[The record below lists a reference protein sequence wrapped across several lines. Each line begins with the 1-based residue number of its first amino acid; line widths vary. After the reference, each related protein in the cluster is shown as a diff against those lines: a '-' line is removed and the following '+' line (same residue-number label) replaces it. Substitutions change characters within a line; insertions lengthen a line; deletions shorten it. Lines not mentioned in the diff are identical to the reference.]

1 MEHNNDRIPMSS
13 KFQNIKNFK
22 VNGKEYNYYSL
33 KELEKQG
40 YPVSRFP
47 VSIRVILES
56 LIRNF
61 DGKEVREKDIEN
73 LLKWNGTNL
82 ADFEIPFKVARVLMQ
97 DFTGVPAVVDLAV
110 MRDAAASLG
119 KKPDIIQPQVPV
131 DLVIDHSV
139 QVDFYGTPEAMEE
152 NKEKEFSRNGERYRF
167 LKWAQGAF
175 ENLRIIPPSVGIV
188 HQVNL
193 EYLAKVVME
202 KEVDGKTWAFPDT
215 VVGTDSH
222 TTMIDGLGI
231 VGWGVGGIEAEAAM
245 LDQPVTFRAP
255 EVVGVHLKGKLNP
268 GLTATDLVLTVTE
281 LLRKNKVVGKFVEF
295 FGEGIRNLALP
306 DRATISNMCP
316 EYGATVALF
325 PVDEQTLDYLRLTG
339 RSEDHIKLIEQYCK
353 EQGIFGSQENVEY
366 SQEIELDLST
376 VKPSVSGPKLPQQRV
391 NLGNIGN
398 SFLSF
403 MEDNQDQ
410 NHRGE
415 ARFEN
420 EGGLPD
426 GTHGAKSGQVHL
438 KSSKINLSGK
448 EETLTEGDVV
458 IAAITSCT
466 NTSNPYVMLAAG
478 LLAKKAVEKGL
489 TVSKKVKT
497 SLAPGSRV
505 VTEYLNKSGLQTY
518 LDQLGFNLVGY
529 GCTTCIGNS
538 GPLNESIESAIVRD
552 NLATAAVLSGN
563 RNFEARVHRN
573 VKANYLMSPPLVVAF
588 ALAGKVTIDLDR
600 EPIGKGKDGKD
611 VFLKDIWPD
620 SNEITDAMKGSIS
633 REMFIERYNN
643 VDNYNEQWSE
653 LEAPSGVQYSWEPE
667 STYIRKAPFFENW
680 DPKQVIE
687 TKELKDTRPLLVLG
701 DSITTDHI
709 SPAGSFSKETPA
721 GKYLMEHN
729 VQPLDFNSYGSRRG
743 NHEVMMRGTFAN
755 NRIRNKLST
764 KEGGY
769 TVHFPDK
776 KDMSVYDAAMQYMN
790 EKRNTIVIAGDQ
802 YGTGSSRDWA
812 AKGPY
817 LLGVKAI
824 VAVGYERI
832 HRSNLVGMGVI
843 PLQFKNGE
851 NFESLKIDPE
861 KTIDIVFE
869 KGVTAS
875 GRATMKFTESGTG
888 KDKSTELIIRVDTP
902 VEEEYL
908 KIGGIL
914 QFVLRRLVS

>member
-1 MEHNNDRIPMSS
+1 MSS
-13 KFQNIKNFK
+13 KFQNIKTFK
-22 VNGKEYNYYSL
+22 VNGKEYHYYSL

-40 YPVSRFP
+40 HPISRFP

-56 LIRNF
+56 LVRNL
-61 DGKEVREKDIEN
+61 DGKEVHEKDIEN

-110 MRDAAASLG
+110 MRDAAADLG
-119 KKPDIIQPQVPV
+119 RKPDIIQPQVPV

-139 QVDFYGTPEAMEE
+139 QVDYYGTQEAMEL
-152 NKEKEFSRNGERYRF
+152 NKQKEFQRNVERYRF

-175 ENLRIIPPSVGIV
+175 KNLRIVPPSVGIV

-193 EYLAKVVME
+193 EYLAQVVME
-202 KEVDGKTWAFPDT
+202 KESGGKTWVFPDT

-222 TTMIDGLGI
+222 TTMIDGLGV

-245 LDQPVTFRAP
+245 LDQPVTFKTP
-255 EVVGVHLKGKLNP
+255 EVVGVHLRGELKP
-268 GLTATDLVLTVTE
+268 GVTATDLVLTVTE

-295 FGEGIRNLALP
+295 NGDGIRSLALP

-325 PVDEQTLDYLRLTG
+325 PVDEQTLEYLRLTG
-339 RSEDHIKLIEQYCK
+339 RSEDHIRLVKEYCSA
-353 EQGIFGSQENVEY
+353 QGIFGPQNDIEY
-366 SQEIELDLST
+366 SQQIELDLSS
-376 VKPSVSGPKLPQQRV
+376 VRPSVSGPKLPQQRV
-391 NLGNIGN
+391 DLGNMGN

-403 MEDNQDQ
+403 MEDSQVSGNSGVG
-410 NHRGE
+410 RL
-415 ARFEN
+415 EN
-420 EGGLPD
+420 EGGLTNGP
-426 GTHGAKSGQVHL
+426 AKNKPTQIFL
-438 KSSKINLSGK
+438 KKSNIKLEGR
-448 EETLTEGDVV
+448 EETLSEGDVV

-489 TVSKKVKT
+489 TVNRKVKT

-505 VTEYLNKSGLQTY
+505 VTEYLNKSGLQPY
-518 LDQLGFNLVGY
+518 LDKLGFNLVGY

-538 GPLNESIESAIVRD
+538 GPLNESIESAIMKD

-563 RNFEARVHRN
+563 RNFEARIHRN

-588 ALAGKVTIDLDR
+588 ALAGKVTIDLNK
-600 EPIGKGKDGKD
+600 EPIGRGKDGKD
-611 VFLKDIWPD
+611 VFLRDIWPE
-620 SNEITDAMKGSIS
+620 NQEIADAMKGSIS
-633 REMFIERYNN
+633 KEMFIERYRD
-643 VDNYNEQWSE
+643 VDSYNEQWAR
-653 LEAPSGVQYSWEPE
+653 LEAPSGMQYAWDPD
-667 STYIRKAPFFENW
+667 STYIRKAPFFENF
-680 DPKQVIE
+680 DPREVIE
-687 TKELKDTRPLLVLG
+687 TEELKETRPLLVVG

-709 SPAGSFSKETPA
+709 SPAGSFSKDTPA

-729 VQPLDFNSYGSRRG
+729 VQPVDFNSYGSRRG

-755 NRIRNKLST
+755 NRIKNKLAS
-764 KEGGY
+764 KEGGF
-769 TVHFPDK
+769 TVHLPDGK
-776 KDMSVYDAAMQYMN
+776 ETSVFDCAMQYMK
-790 EKRNTIVIAGDQ
+790 EKVPTIVLAGDQ

-817 LLGVKAI
+817 LLGVKAV

-843 PLQFKNGE
+843 PLQFRNGE
-851 NFESLKIDPE
+851 NAESLKIDHGKPL
-861 KTIDIVFE
+861 DIIFG
-869 KGVTAS
+869 KGVKAS
-875 GRATMKFTESGTG
+875 GRATMNFTEAGSG
-888 KDKSTELIIRVDTP
+888 KKKSTELIIRVDTP

-914 QFVLRRLVS
+914 QFVLKRLVS

>member
-1 MEHNNDRIPMSS
+1 MSS
-13 KFQNIKNFK
+13 KFQNIKTFK
-22 VNGKEYNYYSL
+22 VNGKEYHYYSL

-40 YPVSRFP
+40 YPISRLP

-56 LIRNF
+56 LIRNL
-61 DGKEVREKDIEN
+61 DGKEVHEKDIEN

-110 MRDAAASLG
+110 MRDAAADLG
-119 KKPDIIQPQVPV
+119 RKPDIIQPQVPV

-139 QVDFYGTPEAMEE
+139 QVDYYGTQEAMEE
-152 NKEKEFSRNGERYRF
+152 NRQKEFQRNVERYRF

-175 ENLRIIPPSVGIV
+175 KNLRIVPPSVGIV

-193 EYLAKVVME
+193 EYLAHVVME
-202 KEVDGKTWAFPDT
+202 KQSGGKTWAFPDT

-222 TTMIDGLGI
+222 TTMIDGLGV

-245 LDQPVTFRAP
+245 LDQPVTFKTP
-255 EVVGVHLKGKLNP
+255 EVVGVHLSGKLKP
-268 GLTATDLVLTVTE
+268 GVTATDLVLTVTE

-295 FGEGIRNLALP
+295 NGDGIRSLTLP

-325 PVDEQTLDYLRLTG
+325 PVDEQTLEYLRLTG
-339 RSEDHIKLIEQYCK
+339 RSEDHIKLVEEYCIA
-353 EQGIFGSQENVEY
+353 QGIFGPQNDIEY
-366 SQEIELDLST
+366 SQQIELDLSS

-391 NLGNIGN
+391 ELGNIGN

-403 MEDNQDQ
+403 MEDSQVSGNSGVG
-410 NHRGE
+410 RL
-415 ARFEN
+415 EN
-420 EGGLPD
+420 EGGLTNGP
-426 GTHGAKSGQVHL
+426 AKNKPAQIFL
-438 KSSKINLSGK
+438 KKSNIKLEGR
-448 EETLTEGDVV
+448 EETLSEGDVV

-489 TVSKKVKT
+489 TVNRKVKT

-505 VTEYLNKSGLQTY
+505 VTEYLNKSGLQPY
-518 LDQLGFNLVGY
+518 LDKLGFNLVGY

-538 GPLNESIESAIVRD
+538 GPLNESIESAIMKD

-563 RNFEARVHRN
+563 RNFEARIHRN

-588 ALAGKVTIDLDR
+588 ALAGKVTIDLNK
-600 EPIGKGKDGKD
+600 EPIGRGKDGKD
-611 VFLKDIWPD
+611 VFLRDIWPE
-620 SNEITDAMKGSIS
+620 NQEIADAMKGSIS
-633 REMFIERYNN
+633 KEMFIERYRD
-643 VDNYNEQWSE
+643 VDSYNEQWAR
-653 LEAPSGVQYSWEPE
+653 LEAPSGMQYAWDPD
-667 STYIRKAPFFENW
+667 STYIRKAPFFENF
-680 DPKQVIE
+680 DPREVIE
-687 TKELKDTRPLLVLG
+687 TEELKETRPLLVVG

-709 SPAGSFSKETPA
+709 SPAGSFSKDTPA

-729 VQPLDFNSYGSRRG
+729 VQPVDFNTYGSRRG

-755 NRIRNKLST
+755 NRIKNKLAT
-764 KEGGY
+764 KEGGF
-769 TVHFPDK
+769 TVHLPDGK
-776 KDMSVYDAAMQYMN
+776 ETSVFDCAMQYTR
-790 EKRNTIVIAGDQ
+790 EKVPTIVLAGDQ

-817 LLGVKAI
+817 LLGVKAV

-832 HRSNLVGMGVI
+832 HRSNLVGMGII
-843 PLQFKNGE
+843 PLQFRNGE
-851 NFESLKIDPE
+851 NAESLKIDHG
-861 KTIDIVFE
+861 KTVDIIFS
-869 KGVTAS
+869 KGAKAS
-875 GRATMKFTESGTG
+875 GRATMNFTEAGSG
-888 KDKSTELIIRVDTP
+888 KQKSTELIIRVDTP

-914 QFVLRRLVS
+914 QFVLGRLIS

>member
-1 MEHNNDRIPMSS
+1 MSS
-13 KFQNIKNFK
+13 KFQNIKTFK

-40 YPVSRFP
+40 YPISRFP

-56 LIRNF
+56 LVRNL
-61 DGKEVREKDIEN
+61 DGKEVHEKDIEN

-110 MRDAAASLG
+110 MRDAAAELG
-119 KKPDIIQPQVPV
+119 KNPGIIQPQVPV

-139 QVDFYGTPEAMEE
+139 QVDFYGTPEAMEQ
-152 NKEKEFSRNGERYRF
+152 NRQKEFERNGERYRF

-175 ENLRIIPPSVGIV
+175 QNLRIVPPAVGIV

-193 EYLAKVVME
+193 EHLARVVME
-202 KEVDGKTWAFPDT
+202 KESGGKKWAFPDT

-222 TTMIDGLGI
+222 TTMIDGLGV

-255 EVVGVHLKGKLNP
+255 EVVGVRLSGKLKP
-268 GLTATDLVLTVTE
+268 GVTATDLVLTVTE

-295 FGEGIRNLALP
+295 HGEGIRNLTLP

-325 PVDEQTLDYLRLTG
+325 PVDEQTIEYLRLTG
-339 RSEDHIKLIEQYCK
+339 RPEDHIKLVEEYCK
-353 EQGIFGSQENVEY
+353 AQGIYGSQENIEF
-366 SQEIELDLST
+366 SQEIEFDLST
-376 VKPSVSGPKLPQQRV
+376 VKPSVAGPKLPQQRV
-391 NLGNIGN
+391 ELGNIGN

-403 MEDNQDQ
+403 MEEGQASSNNGKQ
-410 NHRGE
+410 RY
-415 ARFEN
+415 EN
-420 EGGLPD
+420 EGGLAN
-426 GTHGAKSGQVHL
+426 GQIKGKAGQVYL
-438 KSSKINLSGK
+438 KSSGIKLEGS

-489 TVSKKVKT
+489 KVNRKVKT

-505 VTEYLNKSGLQTY
+505 VTEYLNKSGLQPY
-518 LDQLGFNLVGY
+518 LDKLGFNLVGY

-573 VKANYLMSPPLVVAF
+573 VRANYLMSPPLVVAF
-588 ALAGKVTIDLDR
+588 ALAGKVTIDLNN
-600 EPIGKGKDGKD
+600 EPLGKGKDGKD

-633 REMFIERYNN
+633 REMFIERYSNIA
-643 VDNYNEQWSE
+643 DYNEQWLK
-653 LEAPSGVQYSWEPE
+653 LEAPSGVQYAWEPE
-667 STYIRKAPFFENW
+667 STYIRKPTFFDNFN
-680 DPKQVIE
+680 PKTIIE
-687 TKELKDTRPLLVLG
+687 TKELKGTRPLLVLG

-709 SPAGSFSKETPA
+709 SPAGSFSKDTPA

-729 VQPLDFNSYGSRRG
+729 VQPVDFNSYGSRRG

-755 NRIRNKLST
+755 NRIKNKLAS
-764 KEGGY
+764 KEGGF
-769 TVHFPDK
+769 TAHFPEK
-776 KDMSVYDAAMQYMN
+776 KEMSVYDAAMQYVK
-790 EKRNTIVIAGDQ
+790 EKNPLIVFAGDQ

-832 HRSNLVGMGVI
+832 HRSNLVGMGVV
-843 PLQFKNGE
+843 PLQFRNGE
-851 NFESLKIDPE
+851 SYDSLKIDPE
-861 KTIDIVFE
+861 KPIDIIFGD
-869 KGVTAS
+869 GVKAS
-875 GRATMKFTESGTG
+875 GKAAMKFTEAGSG
-888 KDKSTELIIRVDTP
+888 KEKSTELIIRVDTP

>member
-1 MEHNNDRIPMSS
+1 
-13 KFQNIKNFK
+13 
-22 VNGKEYNYYSL
+22 
-33 KELEKQG
+33 
-40 YPVSRFP
+40 
-47 VSIRVILES
+47 
-56 LIRNF
+56 
-61 DGKEVREKDIEN
+61 
-73 LLKWNGTNL
+73 
-82 ADFEIPFKVARVLMQ
+82 MQ

-110 MRDAAASLG
+110 MRDAAADLG
-119 KKPDIIQPQVPV
+119 KKADIIQPQVPV

-139 QVDFYGTPEAMEE
+139 QVDYYGTPEAMEQ
-152 NKEKEFSRNGERYRF
+152 NRQKEFERNNERYRF

-175 ENLRIIPPSVGIV
+175 KNLRIVPPSVGIC

-193 EYLAKVVME
+193 EYLAHVVME
-202 KEVDGKTWAFPDT
+202 KESGGKTWAFPDT

-222 TTMIDGLGI
+222 TTMIDGLGV

-245 LDQPVTFRAP
+245 LDQPVTFKAP
-255 EVVGVHLKGKLNP
+255 EVVGVHLKGKLKP
-268 GLTATDLVLTVTE
+268 GVTATDLVLTVTE

-295 FGEGIRNLALP
+295 HGEGISSLTLP

-325 PVDEQTLDYLRLTG
+325 PVDEQTLEYMRLTG
-339 RSEDHIKLIEQYCK
+339 RSEDHLKLVEEYCK
-353 EQGIFGSQENVEY
+353 AQGIFGSQENIEY
-366 SQEIELDLST
+366 SQQLDLELST

-391 NLGNIGN
+391 DLGNIGN

-403 MEDNQDQ
+403 MEESQSTANNGQGQ
-410 NHRGE
+410 YE
-415 ARFEN
+415 S
-420 EGGLPD
+420 EGGLANGPV
-426 GTHGAKSGQVHL
+426 KNKPGQVYL
-438 KSSKINLSGK
+438 KTSNIELEGK
-448 EETLTEGDVV
+448 EEKLSEGDVV

-489 TVSKKVKT
+489 TVNRKVKT

-505 VTEYLNKSGLQTY
+505 VTEYLNKSGLQPY
-518 LDQLGFNLVGY
+518 LDKLGFNLVGY

-538 GPLNESIESAIVRD
+538 GPLNESIESAILKD

-563 RNFEARVHRN
+563 RNFEARIHRN

-588 ALAGKVTIDLDR
+588 ALAGKVTIDLNK
-600 EPIGKGKDGKD
+600 EPLGRGKDGKD
-611 VFLKDIWPD
+611 VFLKDIWPE
-620 SNEITDAMKGSIS
+620 STEIAEAMKGSIS
-633 REMFIERYNN
+633 REIFMERYRNI
-643 VDNYNEQWSE
+643 DSYNEQWAR
-653 LEAPSGVQYSWEPE
+653 LEAPSGTQYAWEAE
-667 STYIRKAPFFENW
+667 STYIRKAPFFENF
-680 DPKQVIE
+680 DPMEIIE
-687 TKELKDTRPLLVLG
+687 TKELKGTRPLLVLG

-709 SPAGSFSKETPA
+709 SPAGSFSKDTPA
-721 GKYLMEHN
+721 GKYLMEHK
-729 VQPLDFNSYGSRRG
+729 VQPVDFNSYGSRRG

-755 NRIRNKLST
+755 NRIRNKLVS
-764 KEGGY
+764 KEGGF
-769 TVHFPDK
+769 TLHLPDGWET
-776 KDMSVYDAAMQYMN
+776 SVYDGAMQYIR
-790 EKRNTIVIAGDQ
+790 EKVPTIVLAGDQ

-817 LLGVKAI
+817 LLGVKAV

-851 NFESLKIDPE
+851 SAESLKIDYGKP
-861 KTIDIVFE
+861 IDIIFGNGM
-869 KGVTAS
+869 KAS
-875 GRATMKFTESGTG
+875 GRATMKFTEAGSGQQ
-888 KDKSTELIIRVDTP
+888 KSTDLIIRVDTP